1 MDFCLRFQGGDIL
14 NNKDMMRKQEQTIGI
29 IGCGGFI
36 GSHLLEGLI
45 AHGGYRIIGI
55 DRSVQKI
62 DHLLDHPRVSIIT
75 ADINTFDGLEAW
87 IDRCD
92 TVISLAALCN
102 PSLYNTVP
110 LTVIES
116 NFTFPARIVDCCA
129 GKRRRLIHFSTSE
142 VYGKTLQGL
151 CGSDREEHHL
161 LCEDESP
168 LILGPVTAQRWSYAS
183 AKQLLE
189 RLIIGYGLERGLE
202 FSIVRPFNFIGP
214 RMDYLPGID
223 GEGIPRVLACFM
235 KALLCREPL
244 QLVDGGL
251 NRRCFT
257 AIADAVDAIIRMVGR
272 PRESAGLI
280 FNIGNPAN
288 EISMHGLA
296 VLMRNIYLKMTGRI
310 DTDFPLVSVSAEQFY
325 GKGYE
330 DSDRRVP
337 DISRARS
344 ILRWEPKI
352 GLEQALQTAMAS
364 YLDHYRRLAA

>member
-1 MDFCLRFQGGDIL
+1 MDFCPWLQGGDVL
-14 NNKDMMRKQEQTIGI
+14 SAHDMTHKQEQTIGI

-45 AHGGYRIIGI
+45 AHGGYRIYGI
-55 DRSVQKI
+55 DRSVRKI
-62 DHLLDHPRVSIIT
+62 GHLLDDPRVSIT
-75 ADINTFDGLEAW
+75 RADINAFDGLEAW
-87 IDRCD
+87 LDKCD
-92 TVISLAALCN
+92 TIVSLTALCN

-116 NFTFPARIVDCCA
+116 NFTLPARVVECCT
-129 GKRRRLIHFSTSE
+129 KVHRRLIQFSTSE
-142 VYGKTLQGL
+142 VYGKTVQGL
-151 CGSDREEHHL
+151 CGSDREEHYL
-161 LCEDESP
+161 LREDESP
-168 LILGPVTAQRWSYAS
+168 LILGPAIAQRWSYAS

-189 RLIIGYGLERGLE
+189 RLIIGHGLERGLA

-214 RMDYLPGID
+214 RMDYLPAID

-257 AIADAVDAIIRMVGR
+257 AIADAVDAIIRMIER
-272 PRESAGLI
+272 PVESAGLI

-288 EISMHGLA
+288 EISMHDLA
-296 VLMRNIYLKMTGRI
+296 VLMRDIYTRMTGKNNV
-310 DTDFPLVSVSAEQFY
+310 DSPLVSVPAQQFY

-344 ILRWEPKI
+344 ILGWEPAT
-352 GLEQALQTAMAS
+352 GLGQALETAMAS
-364 YLDHYRRLAA
+364 YLDHYKRLAA

>member
-1 MDFCLRFQGGDIL
+1 MI
-14 NNKDMMRKQEQTIGI
+14 RKKEQTIGI

-45 AHGGYRIIGI
+45 AHGGYRVMGI

-62 DHLLDHPRVSIIT
+62 GHLLHHPRVSITT
-75 ADINTFDGLEAW
+75 ADVNTFDSLEAW
-87 IDRCD
+87 IDGCD

-116 NFTFPARIVDCCA
+116 NFTFPAKIVDCCA
-129 GKRRRLIHFSTSE
+129 KKRRRLIHFSTSE
-142 VYGKTLQGL
+142 VYGKTLQSL
-151 CGSDREEHHL
+151 CGSDREEHYL
-161 LCEDESP
+161 LREDESP

-214 RMDYLPGID
+214 RMDYLPGIE

-257 AIADAVDAIIRMVGR
+257 AIADAVDATIRIIGR
-272 PRESAGLI
+272 PRESAALI
-280 FNIGNPAN
+280 FNIGNPVN
-288 EISMHGLA
+288 EISMHDLA
-296 VLMRNIYLKMTGRI
+296 VLMRNIYTQMTGRI
-310 DTDFPLVSVSAEQFY
+310 DADSPLVSVSAEQFY

-344 ILRWEPKI
+344 ILGWEPTT
-352 GLEQALQTAMAS
+352 GLNEALQTAMVS